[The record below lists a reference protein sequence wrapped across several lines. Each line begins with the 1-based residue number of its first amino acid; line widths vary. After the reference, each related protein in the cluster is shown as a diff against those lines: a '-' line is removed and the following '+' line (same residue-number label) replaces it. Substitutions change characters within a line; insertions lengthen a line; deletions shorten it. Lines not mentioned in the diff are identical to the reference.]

1 VNKYSHPALFG
12 PGPSCT
18 FGDPLYR
25 QNPKARRRHHA
36 EHFAR
41 ELYILYLYIM
51 PADAE
56 MQNAKCNIIRIRM
69 IDKNDK
75 RLKRPL
81 DLD

>member
-1 VNKYSHPALFG
+1 
-12 PGPSCT
+12 
-18 FGDPLYR
+18 
-25 QNPKARRRHHA
+25 
-36 EHFAR
+36 
-41 ELYILYLYIM
+41 M

-56 MQNAKCNIIRIRM
+56 MQNAKCCNIIRIRM